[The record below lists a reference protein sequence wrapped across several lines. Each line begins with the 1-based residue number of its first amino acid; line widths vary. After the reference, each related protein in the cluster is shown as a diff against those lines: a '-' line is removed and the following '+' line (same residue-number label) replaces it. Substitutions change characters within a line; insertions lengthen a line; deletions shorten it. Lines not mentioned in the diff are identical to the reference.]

1 MKKKNVIWAAV
12 ISALVLVI
20 AVVIIGVCNWF
31 FSPGVHVLGPAAH
44 VDAKEKC
51 YYIDYK
57 TGEIMGESKFL
68 VKFDVNV
75 WTGTFTGT
83 MMLRDRPLE
92 GLVPA
97 NPEVRMHEGYIS
109 IHYAPGF
116 LWELAETNEAGEY
129 VSVPPMDSGYQLY
142 VKDED
147 HLFIVTTID
156 EKTVLVV
163 CADDARQAKELAR
176 TLFYLH
182 FGRAP
187 QNW

>member
-1 MKKKNVIWAAV
+1 MKKKNIIWAAV

-44 VDAKEKC
+44 VDAEEKC

-57 TGEIMGESKFL
+57 TGEIIGESK
-68 VKFDVNV
+68 VYAKFDANV
-75 WTGTFTGT
+75 WLGTFTGS
-83 MMLRDRPLE
+83 MLLPDRPVE
-92 GLVPA
+92 GVVPG
-97 NPEVRMHEGYIS
+97 NPEMRMHEGYIS
-109 IHYAPGF
+109 INYGPGF

-129 VSVPPMDSGYQLY
+129 VSVPPTDSGYEVY
-142 VKDED
+142 VTNEN
-147 HLFIVTTID
+147 HLFAVTTID

-163 CADDARQAKELAR
+163 CADDAQQAKELAR

-182 FGRAP
+182 FGREP